1 MQIDCW
7 HRLELAMSAT
17 VTHQGR
23 TNDAGVTTDGFQK
36 QNDESHQWMA
46 DRVNQIRA
54 RSDICLAGSAD
65 LVFTAP
71 PAGGVSRR
79 TPHPT
84 VDIEVRRLF
93 NTICLPRQLSSC
105 QCAMAWV
112 WLKFR
117 TKIAASLPP
126 KRTLFVR
133 HQHSSL
139 VLADLVVFRRALEL
153 ERAAR
158 WKWRQFIQTRPL
170 R

>member
-1 MQIDCW
+1 
-7 HRLELAMSAT
+7 MSAT
-17 VTHQGR
+17 LTDQGR
-23 TNDAGVTTDGFQK
+23 TDYAGVTTDGFQK

-93 NTICLPRQLSSC
+93 NTICLPRQPSSC

-139 VLADLVVFRRALEL
+139 VLADLVVFSRALEL

-170 R
+170 RWRRIA